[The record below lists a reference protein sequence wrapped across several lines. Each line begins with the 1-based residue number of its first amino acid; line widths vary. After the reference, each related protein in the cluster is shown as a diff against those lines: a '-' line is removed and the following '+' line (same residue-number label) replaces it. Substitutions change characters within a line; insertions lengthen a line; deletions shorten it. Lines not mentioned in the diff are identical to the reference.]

1 MPMIYR
7 FKVGK
12 GPSDKLKNIREK
24 MGSRGVK
31 FVCNPDGTGSFG
43 GLGLSGTYHREGDEI
58 VLNLITIPPFTTYD
72 AVAESIKA
80 ALEGQNED

>member
-7 FKVGK
+7 FKVEK
-12 GPSDKLKNIREK
+12 GPSDKLKNIRDN
-24 MGSRGVK
+24 MGGKGVK

-43 GLGLSGTYHREGDEI
+43 GLGLSGTYHREGDEL

-72 AVAESIKA
+72 AVAESIRA
-80 ALEGQNED
+80 ALEGDKEE